1 MQRAVGPLD
10 AQEPE
15 GLLSKLLAYDL
26 ETHKVQPGL
35 LSPPIVCG
43 SIAYRNRDDLVSAQ
57 LLTKTQAINDAKIW
71 LESEKVICG
80 MNIAYDFGCL
90 AAAEP
95 SLLPLIF
102 AKYRRGQVH
111 DVGVALML
119 HLIALGCCREGE
131 LFDPRTGGKLKD
143 PSKGTITN
151 RVSLAVCVDVC
162 LGRTNAKENDR
173 FRLSYALLE
182 HLPHSQWPDD
192 ARQYP
197 VDDAINTLEVAE
209 WQLVNCRNQTDLAA
223 QCETAWALH
232 LSSMWGVRTN
242 AVRVEALAKTLQA
255 QRDLDVTFA
264 VERGFMRPDGT
275 KDTKKI
281 KAAVSEA
288 YMGNPPPTDGGGV
301 STSKITLEESGDDD
315 LIRFMNVAGTEAQLT
330 RYLPVLQEAARVP
343 LNVRPNTII
352 ANGRS
357 SYDGIIQTFPREG
370 PIRECFESRPGY
382 TWCSVDWAAVEMSTL
397 AQVCLWTVGESR
409 LADAL
414 NKGVDP
420 HSLFGAEMS
429 GVNYEVFLAD
439 VKAGKKVQVDVR
451 QATKGADFGLPGMM
465 GAVKLAL
472 AMRKQGQRVCLLMR
486 TSEKCG
492 LEKVT
497 EYKGHSYPPVCKAC
511 VLAAED
517 LKRFYLY
524 RMWHE
529 MPKYFQWI
537 TTMLEKGDEL
547 EQFVSKRVRGGL
559 NAPSAA
565 NTLFSGLAADMF
577 KSALRE
583 ITRECYL
590 DTASPLYGSRIV
602 LATHDE
608 TMLEIPD
615 EKLTEAAARQCE
627 IMNAQA
633 PKYCP
638 DVLVKSEPAAMKVWR
653 KAAKTVLVN
662 GKLIPWTPHQGAL

>member
-1 MQRAVGPLD
+1 
-10 AQEPE
+10 
-15 GLLSKLLAYDL
+15 
-26 ETHKVQPGL
+26 
-35 LSPPIVCG
+35 
-43 SIAYRNRDDLVSAQ
+43 
-57 LLTKTQAINDAKIW
+57 
-71 LESEKVICG
+71 
-80 MNIAYDFGCL
+80 
-90 AAAEP
+90 
-95 SLLPLIF
+95 
-102 AKYRRGQVH
+102 
-111 DVGVALML
+111 
-119 HLIALGCCREGE
+119 
-131 LFDPRTGGKLKD
+131 
-143 PSKGTITN
+143 
-151 RVSLAVCVDVC
+151 
-162 LGRTNAKENDR
+162 
-173 FRLSYALLE
+173 
-182 HLPHSQWPDD
+182 
-192 ARQYP
+192 
-197 VDDAINTLEVAE
+197 
-209 WQLVNCRNQTDLAA
+209 
-223 QCETAWALH
+223 
-232 LSSMWGVRTN
+232 
-242 AVRVEALAKTLQA
+242 
-255 QRDLDVTFA
+255 
-264 VERGFMRPDGT
+264 
-275 KDTKKI
+275 
-281 KAAVSEA
+281 
-288 YMGNPPPTDGGGV
+288 MGNPPPTDGGGV

-330 RYLPVLQEAARVP
+330 RYLPVLEEAARVP
-343 LNVRPNTII
+343 LNVRPNIII

-409 LADAL
+409 LAD
-414 NKGVDP
+414 
-420 HSLFGAEMS
+420 
-429 GVNYEVFLAD
+429 

-492 LEKVT
+492 LEKIT

-537 TTMLEKGDEL
+537 TTMLEKGDSL
-547 EQFVSKRVRGGL
+547 EQFISKRVRGGL
-559 NAPSAA
+559 NAPAAA

-577 KSALRE
+577 KSALRQ

-590 DTASPLYGSRIV
+590 DSSSPLFGSRIA

-638 DVLVKSEPAAMKVWR
+638 DVLVKSEPAAMKIWR
-653 KAAKTVLVN
+653 KAAKTVFVN
-662 GKLIPWTPHQGAL
+662 GKLVPWSPQ